1 MFHFNENKVMKI
13 NASADD
19 NLLLFFNLFVA
30 DQLLSELVTN
40 SNSYAQKVTSFSRP
54 LRIKIVLNTWK
65 DVTVTVM
72 KQFLEFV
79 LHKGLFSCQHTSQD

>member
-1 MFHFNENKVMKI
+1 MFNFNENKVMKI
-13 NASADD
+13 NAPADD
-19 NLLLFFNLFVA
+19 NLLLFFNLFA
-30 DQLLSELVTN
+30 TDQLLSELVTN
-40 SNSYAQKVTSFSRP
+40 SNSYAQKVTSSSQP

-79 LHKGLFSCQHTSQD
+79 LHKGLFSC